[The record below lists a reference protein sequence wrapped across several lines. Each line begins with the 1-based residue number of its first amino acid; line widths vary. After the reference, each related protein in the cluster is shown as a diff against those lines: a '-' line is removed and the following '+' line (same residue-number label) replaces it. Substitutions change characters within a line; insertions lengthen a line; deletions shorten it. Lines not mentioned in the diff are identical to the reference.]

1 MDRVSSR
8 AIRVALLSFLVVL
21 CAFGLAILRGSAR
34 AETQAADTPAGLADL
49 NATDDPD
56 DLAKYGRIEE
66 RIRTAAQRDGIAP
79 PIVDAMIRIFAD
91 DIDLRRAAH
100 PGDGFVVVTDD
111 ATPGSIAF
119 ASLTFN
125 GLTVAF
131 YRFAT
136 PGGDVGYFDRGGRS
150 ADKLLM
156 RRPLRDGLL
165 RSPFGM
171 LRHPILGYT
180 RMHTG
185 VDWEAPLG
193 SPIVAAG
200 PGTIETAGWNGG
212 NGETVRVRH
221 DGGYATTYAHLARI
235 TDGLKPGMQVERGQ
249 VIGLVGSTGVSTGPH
264 LHYEVLV
271 NGRFV
276 DPMRI
281 RLPAQRVLEGTTL
294 AAFTVQRTEADST
307 RGASFHP
314 LFSAK

>member
-1 MDRVSSR
+1 V
-8 AIRVALLSFLVVL
+8 
-21 CAFGLAILRGSAR
+21 
-34 AETQAADTPAGLADL
+34 
-49 NATDDPD
+49 
-56 DLAKYGRIEE
+56 
-66 RIRTAAQRDGIAP
+66 
-79 PIVDAMIRIFAD
+79 IRIFAD

-111 ATPGSIAF
+111 ATPDSIVF
-119 ASLTFN
+119 ASLTFD
-125 GLTVAF
+125 GQTVAF
-131 YRFAT
+131 YRFTA
-136 PGGDVGYFDRGGRS
+136 PDGDVGYFDRGGRS

-156 RRPLRDGLL
+156 RRPVRDGWL

-180 RMHTG
+180 SMHTG

-200 PGTIETAGWNGG
+200 AGTIETAGWNGS

-221 DGGYATTYAHLARI
+221 DGGYATTYAHLAKI
-235 TDGLKPGMQVERGQ
+235 TDGLKPGVQVERGQ

-276 DPMRI
+276 DPARV
-281 RLPAQRVLEGTTL
+281 RLPAQRILDGATL
-294 AAFTVQRTEADST
+294 ATFAVQRAEADST
-307 RGASFHP
+307 RNAPFHA
-314 LFSAK
+314 LFAAK